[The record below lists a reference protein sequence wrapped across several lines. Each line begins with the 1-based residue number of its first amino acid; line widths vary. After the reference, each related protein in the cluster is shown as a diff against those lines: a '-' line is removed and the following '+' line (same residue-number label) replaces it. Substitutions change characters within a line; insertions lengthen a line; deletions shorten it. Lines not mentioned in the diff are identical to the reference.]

1 MHGLKRVGETWLY
14 VSAGVGTA
22 AIPMRWGNPPEMP
35 VIRLV
40 DASDSI
46 GEGRDAEA
54 DAEMLSRR
62 VEVNQGMGVLRTS
75 HAL

>member
-1 MHGLKRVGETWLY
+1 MQGLKRVGETWLY

-40 DASDSI
+40 R
-46 GEGRDAEA
+46 EETPR
-54 DAEMLSRR
+54 
-62 VEVNQGMGVLRTS
+62 
-75 HAL
+75 